1 MRPTKMIAH
10 KYILNKES
18 QIFLKH
24 KTHVVYVYWLTM
36 EQPFMSLCV
45 TYTSQFN
52 YLILSLVVAF
62 FDSTV
67 MFYIHL
73 GDRCKVSN

>member
-1 MRPTKMIAH
+1 MRPT
-10 KYILNKES
+10 NKW

-36 EQPFMSLCV
+36 EQPFMCV
-45 TYTSQFN
+45 FHIYTSQFN

-67 MFYIHL
+67 MFCIHF